1 MRKLSCRSAPRE
13 GQQPVINKK
22 LKNILRDGSTS
33 IPLLDIALY
42 LYVVIKNNVNRL
54 YVIYYSI
61 TGNWQ
66 GQSNCQLSYFHELLY
81 FISVSS
87 MSGFQLEVRKYKI
100 MLMSMWH
107 VK

>member
-42 LYVVIKNNVNRL
+42 LYVVIKKNVNRL

-61 TGNWQ
+61 TGKVSQ
-66 GQSNCQLSYFHELLY
+66 AVNCHIFMNCCTL
-81 FISVSS
+81 
-87 MSGFQLEVRKYKI
+87 FQYRQ
-100 MLMSMWH
+100 
-107 VK
+107 